1 MTLGWILAAEAI
13 PKTLTHFTTQAGA
26 AGIAQTG
33 LRASSRGLFGAGR
46 YASSIG
52 AFPRNIWVRPAAT
65 IPVSINNTAGFY
77 RSTPGTFV
85 QPTLGGAVQLGVINA
100 AYGVWVNL
108 DKLDCPC
115 K

>member
-1 MTLGWILAAEAI
+1 MAE
-13 PKTLTHFTTQAGA
+13 TR
-26 AGIAQTG
+26 
-33 LRASSRGLFGAGR
+33 LRASSGGLYGEGK

-52 AFPRNIWVRPAAT
+52 AYPRNIWVRPAAT
-65 IPVSINNTAGFY
+65 IPVTINNTAGFY

-100 AYGVWVNL
+100 VYGVWVNL
-108 DKLDCPC
+108 DRLDCPY